1 MLFFTAANEFQI
13 LVQSALATERRV
25 SIRGLTPD
33 DANGHDESD

>member
-13 LVQSALATERRV
+13 LGNPHLRRRRV
-25 SIRGLTPD
+25 SIRGLSPD